1 MPLNVHSKFTYSE
14 IKINDADAFNNTSG
28 RARLNVLII
37 IVVISDHLSVLG
49 CEEDIEM
56 MR

>member
-1 MPLNVHSKFTYSE
+1 MPLNVHSKFTYSK
-14 IKINDADAFNNTSG
+14 IKINDADAFNNASG

-49 CEEDIEM
+49 CEGDIEM